1 MCILKKICLEKAFL
15 LKNGKKGE
23 NMNVKMLKIKDKLN
37 YESVG
42 IFAGQ
47 NKKKGGHKIDI
58 LLKII

>member
-1 MCILKKICLEKAFL
+1 MV
-15 LKNGKKGE
+15 KGE

-47 NKKKGGHKIDI
+47 NKKRGGDI
-58 LLKII
+58 RLIFY